1 VAEELLEL
9 IGLFDVVEDLLIVI
23 ESLSL
28 LVQDAEELLGFVGV
42 LVEPQH
48 EFGDCGPLAIEGVP
62 VAEEFGNDGRD
73 LRDDVGP
80 VLLGDVIERRV
91 DVRIEEVLAQVV
103 AEEFQD
109 VEELGVD
116 VPGVARQVGF
126 LLEGSVLVFYFSFF
140 VDHRQEV
147 VLAEFQGRVEFI
159 EPLVDVQSEGYGKG
173 IWLQS
178 RMVPRRS

>member
-1 VAEELLEL
+1 MDRA
-9 IGLFDVVEDLLIVI
+9 
-23 ESLSL
+23 
-28 LVQDAEELLGFVGV
+28 
-42 LVEPQH
+42 
-48 EFGDCGPLAIEGVP
+48 
-62 VAEEFGNDGRD
+62 
-73 LRDDVGP
+73 P

-126 LLEGSVLVFYFSFF
+126 LLEGSVLVREDTLL